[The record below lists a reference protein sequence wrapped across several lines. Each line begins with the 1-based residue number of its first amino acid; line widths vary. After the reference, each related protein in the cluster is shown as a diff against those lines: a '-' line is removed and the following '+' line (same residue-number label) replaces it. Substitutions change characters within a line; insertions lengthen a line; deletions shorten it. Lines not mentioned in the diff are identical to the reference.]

1 MIVYFSGTGN
11 SRWCAELLADRLD
24 DEILDVFHY
33 IRNGIAADLIS
44 GKPWVFVCPT
54 YAWRLPRIFRE
65 FIRSG
70 SFMGS
75 EEAYFI
81 MTCGDSIGNAAQ
93 TNGAL
98 CAEKGLHHRG
108 TLEVPMPEN
117 YIALFDV
124 PTAAEC
130 HTLVRNARPL
140 LERAAREI
148 AAQQELTVRPIRLV
162 DHLKS
167 GPVNPLFYRLIVK
180 DRKFRV
186 GESCISC
193 GKCAEH
199 CPTGNIELRDGKPVW
214 QGNCTHCMACICG
227 CPVSAIEYGRASLG
241 KVRYQGP
248 VYDGRG

>member
-1 MIVYFSGTGN
+1 MIVCFSGTGN
-11 SRWCAELLADRLD
+11 SRWCAEMLADLLD
-24 DEILDVFHY
+24 DELLDAFQY
-33 IRNGIAADLIS
+33 IKNGIAAELVS

-54 YAWRLPRIFRE
+54 YAWRLPRIFRD

-81 MTCGDSIGNAAQ
+81 MTCGDSIGNAQ
-93 TNGAL
+93 KTNREL
-98 CAEKGLHHRG
+98 CEEKGLHHRG
-108 TLEVPMPEN
+108 SLEVAMPEN

-124 PTAAEC
+124 PSAAEC
-130 HTLVRNARPL
+130 RTLVRGARPL

-148 AAQQELTVRPIRLV
+148 RAGEDLTVRPVKTV
-162 DHLKS
+162 DRIKS
-167 GPVNPLFYRLIVK
+167 GPVNPVFYRLIVK

-193 GKCAEH
+193 GKCVEH
-199 CPTGNIELRDGKPVW
+199 CPTNNIELKDGKPVW
-214 QGNCTHCMACICG
+214 KGNCTHCMACICG
-227 CPVSAIEYGRASLG
+227 CPVSAIEYGRASVG

-248 VYDGRG
+248 VYQK